1 MSSALSP
8 ITVIFDHDGV
18 LVDSEPLAMATL
30 ADLLAQHDAPITPD
44 EAFARYLGT
53 GLDFVITDAQERH
66 GIELRPSFREDFFA
80 QLFERFRSE
89 LVAMPNAG
97 LLLEYLTQRGHPVG
111 IASSGSRQRVELGLA
126 TTGLEGWFDPGQ
138 ITTIEEV
145 AQGKPHPD
153 LFIAAAEKSQT
164 DPRFC
169 IAIEDSPFGVTAAKT
184 AGMKVIGLA
193 GATPAEKLEDADWVV
208 TDLADIKP
216 LL

>member
-1 MSSALSP
+1 VSSALSP
-8 ITVIFDHDGV
+8 TTVIFDHDGV

-30 ADLLAQHDAPITPD
+30 ADLLAQHDAPITTD

-66 GIELRPSFREDFFA
+66 GIELKPTFKDDFFT
-80 QLFERFRSE
+80 QLFKRFRSE

-97 LLLEYLTQRGHPVG
+97 LLLEYLTHRGHPIG

-126 TTGLEGWFDPGQ
+126 TTGLAAWFDPDQ

-145 AQGKPHPD
+145 VQGKPHPD
-153 LFIAAAEKSQT
+153 LFLAAAEKSQT
-164 DPRFC
+164 HPELC
-169 IAIEDSPFGVTAAKT
+169 IAIEDSPFGVTAAKS

-193 GATPAEKLEDADWVV
+193 GATPAEKLKDADWVV
-208 TDLADIKP
+208 TDLAEVKP